1 MTTATKTG
9 LRWFS
14 GEYDIYH
21 LTEGCSRSRAY
32 FPALKTFGA
41 VPDCAQRVCKPC
53 AKRWAAAFTVA
64 NGGAQ

>member
-1 MTTATKTG
+1 METTKPKAP
-9 LRWFS
+9 RWFS

-21 LTEGCSRSRAY
+21 LTEGCFRSRAY

-41 VPDCAQRVCKPC
+41 APDGARVCKPC
-53 AKRWAAAFTVA
+53 AKRWAAAFTLA